1 MGTSN
6 HSGTASSISGGGEN
20 GNFFTSRKNLVGMI
34 LAVLVIALHLAVGLG
49 FLWPVAA
56 VAAWGAGVALTPDPS
71 NAELEARKQPMLPA
85 PIDLGQ
91 KLDAALDTLN
101 GAHPPK
107 PVLAQAKE
115 MENNLRF
122 VLANWDDLEAAPQ
135 HQQTIW
141 DIVSIYFPD
150 VVKTYLDAP
159 QYRSP
164 EAVEVMT
171 GSLSTLTSA
180 AEKVKRGILDQNLR
194 AMDSQARTLREAFG
208 DLPGLDNT

>member
-1 MGTSN
+1 MATSN
-6 HSGTASSISGGGEN
+6 SSSYTPSNSGGGDN

-34 LAVLVIALHLAVGLG
+34 LAVLVIVLHLAVGLG

-56 VAAWGAGVALTPDPS
+56 IAAWGAGVALTPPPQRE
-71 NAELEARKQPMLPA
+71 ALEARKQPMLPA
-85 PIDLGQ
+85 PVDLGQ
-91 KLDAALDTLN
+91 KLDMSLN
-101 GAHPPK
+101 RLSHARPPK
-107 PVLAQAKE
+107 EVGEQARE

-141 DIVSIYFPD
+141 DIVNIYLPD
-150 VVKTYLDAP
+150 VVGTYLDAP

>member
-1 MGTSN
+1 
-6 HSGTASSISGGGEN
+6 
-20 GNFFTSRKNLVGMI
+20 MI
-34 LAVLVIALHLAVGLG
+34 LAVLVIALHLTVGIG
-49 FLWPVAA
+49 YLWPVAA
-56 VAAWGAGVALTPDPS
+56 AAAWGAGVALTPPPQ
-71 NAELEARKQPMLPA
+71 NKALEAQKRPMLPA
-85 PIDLGQ
+85 PVDLNQ
-91 KLDAALDTLN
+91 KLNASLDTLN
-101 GAHPPK
+101 KARPPK
-107 PVLAQAKE
+107 PVTDQARE

-141 DIVSIYFPD
+141 DIVSIYLPE
-150 VVKTYLDAP
+150 VVATYLDAP

-171 GSLSTLTSA
+171 GSLGTLTSA